1 MSSEKIDFDS
11 EEGGAPLFKHLPAI
25 IRQRKWW
32 LIIPFVLIS
41 IAAIVAAFLL
51 PTRYESSAVLLVES
65 PQLPEEIAGMVANDI
80 VDQRIAKI
88 RQQVLSRGALIEI
101 IQKFDLYTKERTSQP
116 LSEVITTMRDSIRIN
131 PVNAELQQGGG
142 GRSST
147 IAFSMAFEYSDAS
160 KAHSAA
166 QELVDRILQLDS
178 IKNAEQAADTVQF
191 LTDQQSELQTQI
203 AMLETQITGIKAR
216 NGGALVNQGVTV
228 IGSGSGAIDAQIAA
242 LQRDNA
248 QLNAQRDV
256 SKTSATRDPAVNA
269 AEAQLAAARSVYAE
283 THPDVVIAKQRL
295 AEVKELAKRTS
306 ANQPVDVI
314 ANQIAFNNSQIAALQ
329 AARSR
334 ESMQSTAMLNAQA
347 RAPVVLEQVAQLQQK
362 LDGLNVQYQ
371 DVAKRLMTANAG
383 QKMENEQKGERLSL
397 VDPPV
402 VPDEPSWP
410 DRPKLIGAGILGG
423 FGLGLFLLLAMEFL
437 KRPIRGLEAV
447 RLATGMAPLV
457 ALPTLK
463 TVQSKRSIWQRL
475 LPKFRKSAKFES

>member
-1 MSSEKIDFDS
+1 MSLEKIEFES

-25 IRQRKWW
+25 VWQRKWW
-32 LIIPFVLIS
+32 MIIPSIVIS
-41 IAAIVAAFLL
+41 IAAIAAAFLL

-65 PQLPEEIAGMVANDI
+65 PQLPEEIAGAMTTDI

-101 IQKFDLYTKERTSQP
+101 IQKFDLYTQERTTQP
-116 LSEVITTMRDSIRIN
+116 LSEVILKMRESVKIN
-131 PVNAELQQGGG
+131 AVNAELQQSGG

-147 IAFSMAFEYSDAS
+147 IAFSMAFEYSDAT
-160 KAHSAA
+160 KAHAAA

-191 LTDQQSELQTQI
+191 LTDQSSGLQTQI
-203 AMLETQITGIKAR
+203 ALLETQITGIKAR
-216 NGGALVNQGVTV
+216 NGGALSNQGVTV

-256 SKTSATRDPAVNA
+256 SKTSANRDPVVSA

-283 THPDVVIAKQRL
+283 THPDVVIARQRL
-295 AEVKELAKRTS
+295 AEARELAKRNT
-306 ANQPVDVI
+306 ANQPIDVI
-314 ANQIAFNNSQIAALQ
+314 ANQIAFNNSQISALQ

-334 ESMQSTAMLNAQA
+334 EAMQSSAMLNAQA

-371 DVAKRLMTANAG
+371 DVSKRLMMANAG
-383 QKMENEQKGERLSL
+383 QKMETEQKGERLSL

-410 DRPKLIGAGILGG
+410 DRPKLIVGGILGG
-423 FGLGLFLLLAMEFL
+423 LGLGLFLLLGIEFI
-437 KRPIRGLEAV
+437 KRPIRGLEGV

-463 TVQSKRSIWQRL
+463 TVQPKRSIWQRL
-475 LPKFRKSAKFES
+475 LPKFRKSAKAES

>member
-1 MSSEKIDFDS
+1 MTSEKIDFDS
-11 EEGGAPLFKHLPAI
+11 EDEGAPIFKHLPAI
-25 IRQRKWW
+25 IKQRKWW
-32 LIIPFVLIS
+32 LIIPSVVIAVAA
-41 IAAIVAAFLL
+41 IAAAFML
-51 PTRYESSAVLLVES
+51 PTRYESTAVLLVES
-65 PQLPEEIAGMVANDI
+65 PQLPEEIAGTMTTDLI
-80 VDQRIAKI
+80 DQRIAKI

-101 IQKFDLYTKERTSQP
+101 IQKFDLYTKERTTQP
-116 LSEVITTMRDSIRIN
+116 LSEVIQKMKDSVRIN
-131 PVNAELQQGGG
+131 AVNAELQQSGG

-147 IAFSMAFEYSDAS
+147 IAFSMGFEYSDAT
-160 KAHSAA
+160 KAHAAA

-191 LTDQQSELQTQI
+191 LNDQASGLQTQI
-203 AMLETQITGIKAR
+203 ALLETQITGIKAR
-216 NGGALVNQGVTV
+216 NGGALSNQGVTV

-256 SKTSATRDPAVNA
+256 SKTSANRDPVVAA
-269 AEAQLAAARSVYAE
+269 AEAQLAGARSVYAE

-295 AEVKELAKRTS
+295 AEAKELAKRTS

-314 ANQIAFNNSQIAALQ
+314 ANQIAFNNSQIASLQ

-334 ESMQSTAMLNAQA
+334 EAMQSTAMLNAQA

-371 DVAKRLMTANAG
+371 DVAKRLMSANAG
-383 QKMENEQKGERLSL
+383 QKMESEQKGERLSL

-402 VPDEPSWP
+402 VPDDPSWP
-410 DRPKLIGAGILGG
+410 DRPKLIAYGVLGG
-423 FGLGLFLLLAMEFL
+423 FGLGLFLLLAIEFI
-437 KRPIRGLEAV
+437 KRPIRGLEGV
-447 RLATGMAPLV
+447 RIATGMPPLV

-463 TVQSKRSIWQRL
+463 TVQTKRSIWQRL
-475 LPKFRKSAKFES
+475 LPKFRKPAKFES